1 MYRGEVVHLRSQ
13 RGLRG
18 HEQRGSR
25 FAVIVQTNELLAM
38 STVIVAPTSTAG
50 RPTSFRPQI
59 EVDGQHT
66 LVMVDHIASVDL
78 SRIGESV
85 RTLTWG
91 EQMDVDRA
99 LKLVLG
105 LAG

>member
-1 MYRGEVVHLRSQ
+1 MHRGEVVHLRSQ

-25 FAVIVQTNELLAM
+25 FAVVVQTNALLAI
-38 STVIVAPTSTAG
+38 STVIVAPTSTRG
-50 RPTSFRPQI
+50 RPTSFRPQVEI
-59 EVDGQHT
+59 DGQHT
-66 LVMVDHIASVDL
+66 VVMIDHIASVDL

-85 RTLTWG
+85 RMLTWG
-91 EQMDVDRA
+91 EQMDIDRA

-105 LAG
+105 LAS

>member
-1 MYRGEVVHLRSQ
+1 MHRGEVVHLRSQ

-25 FAVIVQTNELLAM
+25 FAVIVQNDALLAM
-38 STVIVAPTSTAG
+38 STVIVAPTSTGG

-59 EVDGQHT
+59 EIEGQQT
-66 LVMVDHIASVDL
+66 VVMVDHVASVDL
-78 SRIGESV
+78 SRIGDSV
-85 RTLTWG
+85 RMLTWG